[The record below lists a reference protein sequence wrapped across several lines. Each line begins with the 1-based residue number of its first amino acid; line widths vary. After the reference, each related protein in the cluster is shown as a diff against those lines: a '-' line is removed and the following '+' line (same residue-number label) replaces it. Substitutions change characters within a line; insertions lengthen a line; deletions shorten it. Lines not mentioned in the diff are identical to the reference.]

1 MADVTESVELKGV
14 AMNESQLKAKIR
26 EHMPILSSED
36 EELGLVDRLEGDE
49 IKLTKDES
57 GQHHYIP
64 ADWVESIDDDE
75 VHVGRTGREVMKD
88 WTTTPR
94 F

>member
-1 MADVTESVELKGV
+1 MDQG
-14 AMNESQLKAKIR
+14 QLKAKLR
-26 EHMPILSSED
+26 EHMPVLTSED
-36 EELGLVDRLEGDE
+36 EELGLVDRIEGDE
-49 IKLTKDES
+49 IKLTKDMS

-64 ADWVESIDDDE
+64 AEWVTSIDEEE
-75 VHVGRTGREVMKD
+75 VHIDRSEREVLKE